1 MPPYST
7 PAYPNSAKPA
17 FVSVR
22 YMVEAEVSP
31 GLLSRLL
38 QPFAKRDIS
47 PDRMWSSR
55 SGDTVHAEIA
65 VEQLEPD
72 LLHRIEG
79 NLNQVVG
86 VISVVAVLPRSLAVA
101 AE

>member
-1 MPPYST
+1 MPVF
-7 PAYPNSAKPA
+7 AEFADEQM

-22 YMVEAEVSP
+22 YMVEADASP

-47 PDRMWSSR
+47 PDRMWSARTGS
-55 SGDTVHAEIA
+55 SVHAEIA

-72 LLHRIEG
+72 LLRRIEG
-79 NLNQVVG
+79 NLHQVVG
-86 VISVVAVLPRSLAVA
+86 VISVVTIIPHSLALA